1 MWNKIRE
8 WSSEFTS
15 PFAEAAKEAFRDVL
29 FAIPSALIIMLPQL
43 GVVEKSAL
51 GGLVFLF
58 IRSLDKYLYEKSKI
72 TKSKV
77 DVSGGLSPI

>member
-29 FAIPSALIIMLPQL
+29 FAIPSALIVLLPQL

-51 GGLVFLF
+51 G
-58 IRSLDKYLYEKSKI
+58 
-72 TKSKV
+72 
-77 DVSGGLSPI
+77 